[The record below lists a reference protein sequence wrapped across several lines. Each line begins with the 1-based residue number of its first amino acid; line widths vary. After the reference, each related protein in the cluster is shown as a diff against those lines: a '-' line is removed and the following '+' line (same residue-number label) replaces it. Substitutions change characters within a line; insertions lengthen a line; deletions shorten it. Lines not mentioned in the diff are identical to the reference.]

1 MEECFARWAAVCGL
15 KSSAPDLFIKEESF
29 HQLCESTLKLIQRKK
44 FVSDTFF
51 VVFVN
56 GLRRILACDF
66 HYHTQAVYFLY
77 EVIFS
82 TALYVSERALLIQS
96 TKKIIKPLILFTYV
110 KENLIKS
117 MMFVIDCADPDV
129 NEIVRLLQV
138 LVSFV

>member
-29 HQLCESTLKLIQRKK
+29 QKLCESTLKLIQRKK
-44 FVSDTFF
+44 FVSDTFY
-51 VVFVN
+51 VVLVN

-66 HYHTQAVYFLY
+66 PCHTQAVYFLY
-77 EVIFS
+77 EVIIS

-96 TKKIIKPLILFTYV
+96 TKNFIKPLILFSYV
-110 KENLIKS
+110 KKNLIKS
-117 MMFVIDCADPDV
+117 MMVVIDCADQDA

-138 LVSFV
+138 LVSSI

>member
-29 HQLCESTLKLIQRKK
+29 HRLCESTLKLIQRKK

-56 GLRRILACDF
+56 GLRRILASDF
-66 HYHTQAVYFLY
+66 PYHTQAVYFLY
-77 EVIFS
+77 DVIFS
-82 TALYVSERALLIQS
+82 SALFVSERALLIQS
-96 TKKIIKPLILFTYV
+96 TKKFIKPIILFFNV
-110 KENLIKS
+110 KKNLIES
-117 MMFVIDCADPDV
+117 IMVVIDCADPDV

-138 LVSFV
+138 LVSSV

>member
-66 HYHTQAVYFLY
+66 PYQTQAVYFLY
-77 EVIFS
+77 KVIFS
-82 TALYVSERALLIQS
+82 TALHVSERALLIQS
-96 TKKIIKPLILFTYV
+96 TKKFIEPIILFSCV
-110 KENLIKS
+110 KKNLIES
-117 MMFVIDCADPDV
+117 IMVVIDCADPDV

-138 LVSFV
+138 LVSSV